1 MPVFSHLHS
10 HTQYSLLDGQASI
23 SALMKKAQADG
34 MPAVAL
40 TDHGNMFGAF
50 NFVAEANKYNVKPIV
65 GCEFY
70 LVEDRHK
77 KAFSREKGEKD
88 TRHHQLLL
96 AKDQAG
102 YQNLAKLCSLSYIE
116 GVYSKFPRIDKEL
129 VERYHEGL
137 IATSCCIGAEVP
149 QAILFRSEAEAEAK
163 LKWWLDLFGDD
174 YYIEIQ
180 RHGLMNFDGTGKSQE
195 DVNQVLLRLAQKYNV
210 KVICTNDS
218 HYVDQ
223 TDYEAHDL
231 LLCVNTGELQQVPVG
246 DTRTN
251 YYTLLTGN
259 GEVKYDQL
267 DHLRRDHGRDET
279 AQRYL
284 RRIDEEL
291 QKPKPQTRFG
301 FANDQ
306 FFFKTQEQMN
316 ALFHDVP
323 ESVDNTNEIVD
334 KITPPK
340 LARDI
345 LLPNF
350 PLPAGFANADDY
362 LRDLTFKGAFSGPKP
377 RYSERTE
384 EVEER
389 LNYELRIIQ
398 TMGFAGY
405 FLITQDFINHG
416 RSVGV
421 AVGPGRGSA
430 AGSAVAYC
438 VGITN
443 IDPIKY
449 SLLFER
455 FLNPERVSMPDIDI
469 DFDDVNRQKV
479 IDYVV
484 GKYGKNQVAQIITF
498 GTMAAKSS
506 IKDVGRAMDLKLPQ
520 VNDLTKLV
528 PDKPGTTLAGA
539 FAENQELDLIR
550 RDHSADNL
558 KGYVLRLATQLEGS
572 VRNTGIHAAGV
583 IIAPDDI
590 TNYIPVSTSK
600 ESDLLVTQF
609 DGKVIESAGM
619 LKMDFLGL
627 KTLTIIVDALR
638 LIERNH
644 GVKIDIDDIPLDD
657 EKTYALYQ
665 RGDTIGTFQ
674 FESEGMR
681 QYLKDLKPTNIE
693 DLIAMNALYRPG
705 PMQFIPN
712 FINRK
717 HGREEIVY
725 PHELLEPIL
734 KHSQG
739 ICVTG
744 DTLVHD
750 ADTGARVRI
759 DELASR
765 VGSFRVQGVD
775 ADNNPAV
782 ATATH
787 FYDNGLR
794 DVVRVRLRDGSAVTL
809 TPDHKVLTENGW
821 QEVGTLAPGS
831 FIGTPRRLDV
841 AAAADYDLNKLR
853 TLAYL
858 LADGS
863 LTSGA
868 CCDFVSQSPA
878 LVAAYS
884 AATSASFDNL
894 HLSALQQV
902 REVTRVSVKVAE
914 KAYYHEPT
922 TLLTWLRDLGLKTQ
936 KGGLNSREKF
946 VPEFVFG
953 LRQQCIAHFVA
964 ALWDCD
970 GHVGEKICFYK
981 TISPLLARDVQTL
994 LLRLGLRSVVYET
1007 RYRNAGDADETTAY
1021 QISTYQLREFDALV
1035 GPHLVEKR
1043 RQYGERST
1051 PSPTDAVDREI
1062 FVAELRR
1069 AWAGSD
1075 KELMRTH
1082 GFDRQHLMPARRAR
1096 NPRISAALVA
1106 PLTQVLALPA
1116 TERSLRVRWE
1126 EIISIEPAGK
1136 QRVYDITV
1144 EGIHNFVGNNVLIHN
1159 CVYQEQIMQAAQ
1171 IMAGYTLGGADLL
1184 RRAMGKKDMKKM
1196 ALEREKFVKGAAD
1209 LHKIPAKKASEVFD
1223 VMEKFAEYGF
1233 NRSHSA
1239 AYSVVAY
1246 QTGYLKANY
1255 PAEYM
1260 AAVLTNNMG
1269 DIKKVTFF
1277 IEEARKQ
1284 GVAVLGPD
1292 VNESLLKFNVNEKG
1306 QIRFGMAAVKG
1317 AGELAVESMV
1327 EEREKTGP
1335 YRDVFDFA
1343 KRVNLRTVNKKTFE
1357 SLAQAGAFDS
1367 FDKHRRLYLDAPSG
1381 DHNLIE
1387 KAMRLGQQHQA
1398 ALDSSQHSLFGAAAF
1413 GAVAAPLP
1421 KVHEMEPWSKTE
1433 QLRREKEVVGFYL
1446 SGHPLDGFKLELEAY
1461 CTCGLDQVE
1470 DTKNKEMAVA
1480 GLITNVAFKTTKT
1493 GQSFATFTL
1502 EDYESSISPALF
1514 RDDYTK
1520 YAPLINPRNYPNEQ
1534 VPPMYVRLKQE
1545 LRRHTTDQWDMRI
1558 LSMQPLGE
1566 IAEKMS
1572 KGVRVRLDLRTV
1584 TGPMLDRLQE
1594 AIDHAPGGKRLEIHF
1609 VEPHEHLSVE
1619 MFSRRYQVDPKPF
1632 IEKMRELDLEAC
1644 SLL

>member
-23 SALMKKAQADG
+23 SALMKKAQKDG

-77 KAFSREKGEKD
+77 KAFSREKGERD
-88 TRHHQLLL
+88 VRHHQLLL

-102 YQNLAKLCSLSYIE
+102 YHNLSKLCSMSFIE
-116 GVYSKFPRIDKEL
+116 GVYSKFPRIDREL
-129 VERYHEGL
+129 LEQYHEGL
-137 IATSCCIGAEVP
+137 IATSCCIGAEIP
-149 QAILFRSEAEAEAK
+149 QTILFKTEAEAEEK
-163 LKWWLDLFGDD
+163 LKWWLDMFGED

-195 DVNQVLLRLAQKYNV
+195 DVNQVLLGFARKHNV

-223 TDYEAHDL
+223 TDYAAHDL
-231 LLCVNTGELQQVPVG
+231 LLCVNTGEEHSIPVG
-246 DTRTN
+246 DMRTN
-251 YYTLLTGN
+251 YYTLMTSG
-259 GEVKYDQL
+259 GEVKYDLL
-267 DHLRRDHGRDET
+267 DNLRRDHGRDER
-279 AQRYL
+279 AQKQL

-291 QKPKPQTRFG
+291 QKPKPHTRFG

-306 FFFKTQEQMN
+306 FFFKTQAQMN
-316 ALFHDVP
+316 ELFIDVP

-350 PLPAGFANADDY
+350 PIPAPFANADEF
-362 LRDLTFKGAFSGPKP
+362 LRELTYVGAFGPSAGNGTVTMTKPP
-377 RYSERTE
+377 RYSDRTP

-389 LNYELRIIQ
+389 LDYELRIIQ

-416 RSVGV
+416 RNIGV

-484 GKYGKNQVAQIITF
+484 NKYGKTQVAQIITF

-506 IKDVGRAMDLKLPQ
+506 IKDVARAMELPLPQ
-520 VNDLTKLV
+520 TNDLTKMV
-528 PDKPGTTLAGA
+528 PEKPGTTLAGA
-539 FAENQELDLIR
+539 FAENQELEYIL
-550 RDHSADNL
+550 RDTSPDNL
-558 KGYVLRLATQLEGS
+558 KGQILRLAVQLEGS

-590 TNYIPVSTSK
+590 TKYIPVSTSK
-600 ESDLLVTQF
+600 DSDLLITQF

-627 KTLTIIVDALR
+627 KTLTVIVDAMR

-644 GVKIDIDDIPLDD
+644 GVKIDIDEIPLDD

-717 HGREEIVY
+717 HGREEVVY
-725 PHELLEPIL
+725 PHELLKPIL
-734 KHSQG
+734 EYSQG
-739 ICVTG
+739 I
-744 DTLVHD
+744 
-750 ADTGARVRI
+750 
-759 DELASR
+759 
-765 VGSFRVQGVD
+765 
-775 ADNNPAV
+775 
-782 ATATH
+782 
-787 FYDNGLR
+787 
-794 DVVRVRLRDGSAVTL
+794 
-809 TPDHKVLTENGW
+809 
-821 QEVGTLAPGS
+821 
-831 FIGTPRRLDV
+831 
-841 AAAADYDLNKLR
+841 
-853 TLAYL
+853 
-858 LADGS
+858 
-863 LTSGA
+863 
-868 CCDFVSQSPA
+868 
-878 LVAAYS
+878 
-884 AATSASFDNL
+884 
-894 HLSALQQV
+894 
-902 REVTRVSVKVAE
+902 
-914 KAYYHEPT
+914 
-922 TLLTWLRDLGLKTQ
+922 
-936 KGGLNSREKF
+936 
-946 VPEFVFG
+946 
-953 LRQQCIAHFVA
+953 
-964 ALWDCD
+964 
-970 GHVGEKICFYK
+970 
-981 TISPLLARDVQTL
+981 
-994 LLRLGLRSVVYET
+994 
-1007 RYRNAGDADETTAY
+1007 
-1021 QISTYQLREFDALV
+1021 
-1035 GPHLVEKR
+1035 
-1043 RQYGERST
+1043 
-1051 PSPTDAVDREI
+1051 
-1062 FVAELRR
+1062 
-1069 AWAGSD
+1069 
-1075 KELMRTH
+1075 M
-1082 GFDRQHLMPARRAR
+1082 
-1096 NPRISAALVA
+1096 
-1106 PLTQVLALPA
+1106 
-1116 TERSLRVRWE
+1116 
-1126 EIISIEPAGK
+1126 
-1136 QRVYDITV
+1136 
-1144 EGIHNFVGNNVLIHN
+1144 
-1159 CVYQEQIMQAAQ
+1159 VYQEQIMQTAQ
-1171 IMAGYTLGGADLL
+1171 ILAGYSLGGADLL

-1196 ALEREKFVKGAAD
+1196 ALEREKFIEGAKK
-1209 LHKIPAKKASEVFD
+1209 LHGIVAKKANDVFD

-1284 GVAVLGPD
+1284 GVPVLGPD
-1292 VNESLLKFNVNEKG
+1292 VNESLLKFNVNQEG
-1306 QIRFGMAAVKG
+1306 AIRFGMGAVKG

-1327 EEREKTGP
+1327 QEREKTGP
-1335 YRDVFDFA
+1335 YSDVFDFA

-1357 SLAQAGAFDS
+1357 SLAQAGAFDG
-1367 FDKHRRLYLDAPSG
+1367 FDKHRRLYLDAPQG
-1381 DHNLIE
+1381 DQNLIE
-1387 KAMRLGQQHQA
+1387 KAMRVGQQHA
-1398 ALDSSQHSLFGAAAF
+1398 AAKESAQHSLFGAGAF
-1413 GAVAAPLP
+1413 GAVAAPMP
-1421 KVHEMEPWSKTE
+1421 KIHEMEPWSKTE

-1446 SGHPLDGFKLELEAY
+1446 SGHPLDAYKLELDAY
-1461 CTCGLDQVE
+1461 CTCGLDKVDE
-1470 DTKNKEMAVA
+1470 IKNKEIAVA
-1480 GLITNVAFKTTKT
+1480 GLINNVLFKTTKT
-1493 GQSFATFTL
+1493 GQPFCTFTL
-1502 EDYESSISPALF
+1502 EDYETSINPALF
-1514 RDDYTK
+1514 REDYTK
-1520 YAPLINPRNYPNEQ
+1520 FAPLINPRNYPNEQ
-1534 VPPMYVRLKQE
+1534 VPPMYVKLKQE
-1545 LRRHTTDQWDMRI
+1545 LRRHSQDQWDLRI
-1558 LSMQPLGE
+1558 LTMEPLADV
-1566 IAEKMS
+1566 AEKRS

-1584 TGPMLDRLQE
+1584 TAPMLDRLEE
-1594 AIDHAPGGKRLEIHF
+1594 AIEHAPGGKRLEIQF
-1609 VEPHEHLSVE
+1609 VEPHEHLAVD
-1619 MFSRRYQVDPKPF
+1619 MFSRRFQIEPKAF
-1632 IEKMRELDLEAC
+1632 IEKMRELDMEVCTLI
-1644 SLL
+1644 

>member
-23 SALMKKAQADG
+23 SALMKKAQKDG

-77 KAFSREKGEKD
+77 KAFSREKGERD
-88 TRHHQLLL
+88 VRHHQLLL

-102 YQNLAKLCSLSYIE
+102 YHNLSKLCSMSFIE
-116 GVYSKFPRIDKEL
+116 GVYSKFPRIDREL
-129 VERYHEGL
+129 LVKYHEGL
-137 IATSCCIGAEVP
+137 IATSCCIGAEIP
-149 QAILFRSEAEAEAK
+149 QTILFRSEAEAEEK

-195 DVNQVLLRLAQKYNV
+195 DVNQVLLGFARKYNV

-223 TDYEAHDL
+223 TDYAAHDL
-231 LLCVNTGELQQVPVG
+231 LLCVNTGEEHSIPVG
-246 DTRTN
+246 DMRTN
-251 YYTLLTGN
+251 YYTLMTSG
-259 GEVKYDQL
+259 GEVKYDLL
-267 DHLRRDHGRDET
+267 DNLRRDHSRDER
-279 AQRYL
+279 AQRQL

-291 QKPKPQTRFG
+291 QKPKPHTRFG

-306 FFFKTQEQMN
+306 FFFKTQAQMN
-316 ALFHDVP
+316 ELFIDVP
-323 ESVDNTNEIVD
+323 ESIDNTNEIVD

-350 PLPAGFANADDY
+350 PIPAPFANADEF
-362 LRDLTFKGAFSGPKP
+362 LRELTYVGAFGPSAGSGVVTMTKPP
-377 RYSERTE
+377 RYAERTP

-389 LNYELRIIQ
+389 LDYELRIIQ

-405 FLITQDFINHG
+405 FLITQDFINQG
-416 RSVGV
+416 RNIGV

-484 GKYGKNQVAQIITF
+484 NKYGKTQVAQIITF

-506 IKDVGRAMDLKLPQ
+506 IKDVARAMELPLPQ
-520 VNDLTKLV
+520 TNDLTKMV
-528 PDKPGTTLAGA
+528 PEKPGTTLAGA
-539 FAENQELDLIR
+539 FAENQELEYIL
-550 RDHSADNL
+550 RDTSPDNL
-558 KGYVLRLATQLEGS
+558 KGQILRLAVQLEGS
-572 VRNTGIHAAGV
+572 VRNTGIHAAGI

-590 TNYIPVSTSK
+590 TKYIPVSTSK
-600 ESDLLVTQF
+600 ESELLITQF

-627 KTLTIIVDALR
+627 KTLTVIVDAMR

-644 GVKIDIDDIPLDD
+644 GVKIDIDEIPLDD

-717 HGREEIVY
+717 HGREEVVY
-725 PHELLEPIL
+725 PHELLKPIL
-734 KHSQG
+734 EYSQG
-739 ICVTG
+739 I
-744 DTLVHD
+744 
-750 ADTGARVRI
+750 
-759 DELASR
+759 
-765 VGSFRVQGVD
+765 
-775 ADNNPAV
+775 
-782 ATATH
+782 
-787 FYDNGLR
+787 
-794 DVVRVRLRDGSAVTL
+794 
-809 TPDHKVLTENGW
+809 
-821 QEVGTLAPGS
+821 
-831 FIGTPRRLDV
+831 
-841 AAAADYDLNKLR
+841 
-853 TLAYL
+853 
-858 LADGS
+858 
-863 LTSGA
+863 
-868 CCDFVSQSPA
+868 
-878 LVAAYS
+878 
-884 AATSASFDNL
+884 
-894 HLSALQQV
+894 
-902 REVTRVSVKVAE
+902 
-914 KAYYHEPT
+914 
-922 TLLTWLRDLGLKTQ
+922 
-936 KGGLNSREKF
+936 
-946 VPEFVFG
+946 
-953 LRQQCIAHFVA
+953 
-964 ALWDCD
+964 
-970 GHVGEKICFYK
+970 
-981 TISPLLARDVQTL
+981 
-994 LLRLGLRSVVYET
+994 
-1007 RYRNAGDADETTAY
+1007 
-1021 QISTYQLREFDALV
+1021 
-1035 GPHLVEKR
+1035 
-1043 RQYGERST
+1043 
-1051 PSPTDAVDREI
+1051 
-1062 FVAELRR
+1062 
-1069 AWAGSD
+1069 
-1075 KELMRTH
+1075 M
-1082 GFDRQHLMPARRAR
+1082 
-1096 NPRISAALVA
+1096 
-1106 PLTQVLALPA
+1106 
-1116 TERSLRVRWE
+1116 
-1126 EIISIEPAGK
+1126 
-1136 QRVYDITV
+1136 
-1144 EGIHNFVGNNVLIHN
+1144 
-1159 CVYQEQIMQAAQ
+1159 VYQEQIMQTAQ
-1171 IMAGYTLGGADLL
+1171 ILAGYSLGGADLL

-1196 ALEREKFVKGAAD
+1196 AMEREKFIEGSKN
-1209 LHKIPAKKASEVFD
+1209 LHGIAAKKANDVFD

-1284 GVAVLGPD
+1284 GVPVLGPD
-1292 VNESLLKFNVNEKG
+1292 VNESLLKFNVNQEG
-1306 QIRFGMAAVKG
+1306 AIRFGMGAVKG

-1327 EEREKTGP
+1327 QEREKTGP
-1335 YRDVFDFA
+1335 YSDVFDFA

-1357 SLAQAGAFDS
+1357 SLAQAGAFDG
-1367 FDKHRRLYLDAPSG
+1367 FDKHRRLYMDAPAG
-1381 DHNLIE
+1381 DQSLIE
-1387 KAMRLGQQHQA
+1387 KAMRVGQQHA
-1398 ALDSSQHSLFGAAAF
+1398 AAKESAQHSLFGAGAF
-1413 GAVAAPLP
+1413 GAVAAPMP
-1421 KVHEMEPWSKTE
+1421 KIHEMEPWSKTE

-1446 SGHPLDGFKLELEAY
+1446 SGHPLDAYKLELDAY
-1461 CTCGLDQVE
+1461 CTCGLEKVDE
-1470 DTKNKEMAVA
+1470 IKNKEIAVA
-1480 GLITNVAFKTTKT
+1480 GLINNVLFKTTKT
-1493 GQSFATFTL
+1493 GQPFCTFTL
-1502 EDYESSISPALF
+1502 EDYETSINPALF

-1520 YAPLINPRNYPNEQ
+1520 FAPLINPRNYPNEQ
-1534 VPPMYVRLKQE
+1534 VPPMYVKLKQE
-1545 LRRHTTDQWDMRI
+1545 LRRHSQDQWDLRI
-1558 LSMQPLGE
+1558 LTMEPLAD
-1566 IAEKMS
+1566 IAEKRS

-1584 TGPMLDRLQE
+1584 TAPMLDRLEE
-1594 AIDHAPGGKRLEIHF
+1594 AIEHAPGSKRLEIQF
-1609 VEPHEHLSVE
+1609 VEPHEHLAVD
-1619 MFSRRYQVDPKPF
+1619 MFSRRFQIEPKAF
-1632 IEKMRELDLEAC
+1632 IEKMRELDMEVCTLI
-1644 SLL
+1644 

>member
-23 SALMKKAQADG
+23 SALMKKAQKDG

-77 KAFSREKGEKD
+77 KAFSREKGERD

-102 YQNLAKLCSLSYIE
+102 YHNLAKLCSLSFIE

-129 VERYHEGL
+129 LLKYHEGL
-137 IATSCCIGAEVP
+137 IATSCCIGAEIP
-149 QAILFRSEAEAEAK
+149 QTILFGTEAEAEEK
-163 LKWWLDLFGDD
+163 LKWWLDLFGED

-195 DVNQVLLRLAQKYNV
+195 DVNQILLGFAKKYNV

-223 TDYEAHDL
+223 TDYAAHDL
-231 LLCVNTGELQQVPVG
+231 LLCVNTGEEHSIPVG
-246 DTRTN
+246 DIRTN
-251 YYTLLTGN
+251 YYTLMTN
-259 GEVKYDQL
+259 QGEVKYDLL
-267 DHLRRDHGRDET
+267 DNLRRDHSRDEM
-279 AQRYL
+279 AMRQL

-291 QKPKPQTRFG
+291 QKPKPHTRFG

-306 FFFKTQEQMN
+306 FFFKTQAQMN
-316 ALFHDVP
+316 DLFADVP

-350 PLPAGFANADDY
+350 PIPAPFANADEF
-362 LRDLTFKGAFSGPKP
+362 LRELTYVGAFGPSAGKGVVTMSKPP
-377 RYSERTE
+377 RYSERTPE
-384 EVEER
+384 IEER
-389 LNYELRIIQ
+389 LDYELRIIQ

-416 RSVGV
+416 RNIGV

-469 DFDDVNRQKV
+469 DFDDVNRQRV

-484 GKYGKNQVAQIITF
+484 NKYGKTQVAQIITF

-506 IKDVGRAMDLKLPQ
+506 IKDVARAMELPLPHT
-520 VNDLTKLV
+520 NDLTKMV

-539 FAENQELDLIR
+539 FAENQELDMIR
-550 RDHSADNL
+550 RDESPENL
-558 KGYVLRLATQLEGS
+558 KGQILRLATQLEGS

-590 TNYIPVSTSK
+590 TKYIPVSTSK
-600 ESDLLVTQF
+600 DSDLLITQF

-627 KTLTIIVDALR
+627 KTLTVIVDAMN

-644 GVKIDIDDIPLDD
+644 GVKIDIDNIPLDD

-717 HGREEIVY
+717 HGREEVEY
-725 PHELLEPIL
+725 PHELLKPIL
-734 KHSQG
+734 EYSQG
-739 ICVTG
+739 I
-744 DTLVHD
+744 
-750 ADTGARVRI
+750 
-759 DELASR
+759 
-765 VGSFRVQGVD
+765 
-775 ADNNPAV
+775 
-782 ATATH
+782 
-787 FYDNGLR
+787 
-794 DVVRVRLRDGSAVTL
+794 
-809 TPDHKVLTENGW
+809 
-821 QEVGTLAPGS
+821 
-831 FIGTPRRLDV
+831 
-841 AAAADYDLNKLR
+841 
-853 TLAYL
+853 
-858 LADGS
+858 
-863 LTSGA
+863 
-868 CCDFVSQSPA
+868 
-878 LVAAYS
+878 
-884 AATSASFDNL
+884 
-894 HLSALQQV
+894 
-902 REVTRVSVKVAE
+902 
-914 KAYYHEPT
+914 
-922 TLLTWLRDLGLKTQ
+922 
-936 KGGLNSREKF
+936 
-946 VPEFVFG
+946 
-953 LRQQCIAHFVA
+953 
-964 ALWDCD
+964 
-970 GHVGEKICFYK
+970 
-981 TISPLLARDVQTL
+981 
-994 LLRLGLRSVVYET
+994 
-1007 RYRNAGDADETTAY
+1007 
-1021 QISTYQLREFDALV
+1021 
-1035 GPHLVEKR
+1035 
-1043 RQYGERST
+1043 
-1051 PSPTDAVDREI
+1051 
-1062 FVAELRR
+1062 
-1069 AWAGSD
+1069 
-1075 KELMRTH
+1075 M
-1082 GFDRQHLMPARRAR
+1082 
-1096 NPRISAALVA
+1096 
-1106 PLTQVLALPA
+1106 
-1116 TERSLRVRWE
+1116 
-1126 EIISIEPAGK
+1126 
-1136 QRVYDITV
+1136 
-1144 EGIHNFVGNNVLIHN
+1144 
-1159 CVYQEQIMQAAQ
+1159 VYQEQIMQTAQ
-1171 IMAGYTLGGADLL
+1171 ILAGYSLGGADLL

-1196 ALEREKFVKGAAD
+1196 ALEREKFIEGAKNI
-1209 LHKIPAKKASEVFD
+1209 HGIPAKKANEVFD

-1284 GVAVLGPD
+1284 GVPVLGPD
-1292 VNESLLKFNVNEKG
+1292 VNESLLKFNVNQEG
-1306 QIRFGMAAVKG
+1306 AIRFGMGAVKG

-1327 EEREKTGP
+1327 QEREKAGP
-1335 YRDVFDFA
+1335 YSDIFDFA

-1357 SLAQAGAFDS
+1357 SLAQAGAFDG
-1367 FDKHRRLYLDAPSG
+1367 FDKHRRLYLDAPAG
-1381 DHNLIE
+1381 DQNLIE
-1387 KAMRLGQQHQA
+1387 KAMRVGQQHA
-1398 ALDSSQHSLFGAAAF
+1398 AAKESAQHSLFGAGAF
-1413 GAVAAPLP
+1413 GAVAAPMP
-1421 KVHEMEPWSKTE
+1421 KIHDMEPWSKTE

-1446 SGHPLDGFKLELEAY
+1446 SGHPLDAYKLELDAY
-1461 CTCGLDQVE
+1461 CTCGLEKVDE
-1470 DTKNKEMAVA
+1470 IKNKEIAVA
-1480 GLITNVAFKTTKT
+1480 GLINNVLFKTTKT
-1493 GQSFATFTL
+1493 GQPFCTFTL
-1502 EDYESSISPALF
+1502 EDYETSINPALF

-1520 YAPLINPRNYPNEQ
+1520 FAPLINPRNYPNEQ
-1534 VPPMYVRLKQE
+1534 VPPMYVKLKQE
-1545 LRRHTTDQWDMRI
+1545 LRRHTQDQWDLRI
-1558 LSMQPLGE
+1558 LTMEPLADV
-1566 IAEKMS
+1566 AEKRS

-1584 TGPMLDRLQE
+1584 TAPMLDRLEE
-1594 AIDHAPGGKRLEIHF
+1594 AIEHAPGGKRLEIQF
-1609 VEPHEHLSVE
+1609 VEPHEHLAVD
-1619 MFSRRYQVDPKPF
+1619 MFSRRFQIEPKAF
-1632 IEKMRELDLEAC
+1632 IEKMKELDMEVCTLI
-1644 SLL
+1644 

>member
-23 SALMKKAQADG
+23 SKLMKKAQADG

-88 TRHHQLLL
+88 VRHHQLLL

-102 YQNLAKLCSLSYIE
+102 YHNLSKLCSMSFIE

-129 VERYHEGL
+129 LERYHEGL
-137 IATSCCIGAEVP
+137 IATSCCIGAEIP
-149 QAILFRSEAEAEAK
+149 QTILFKTEAEAEEK
-163 LKWWLDLFGDD
+163 LKWWLNMFGED

-180 RHGLMNFDGTGKSQE
+180 RHGLMNFDNTGKSQE
-195 DVNQVLLRLAQKYNV
+195 DVNQVLLRLARKHNV

-223 TDYEAHDL
+223 ADYAAHDL
-231 LLCVNTGELQQVPVG
+231 LLCVNTGEEHSNPIG
-246 DTRTN
+246 DIHTN
-251 YYTLLTGN
+251 YYTLMTGK
-259 GEVKYDQL
+259 GEVKYDLL
-267 DHLRRDHGRDET
+267 DNLRRDHSRDEK
-279 AQRYL
+279 AQRQL

-291 QKPKPQTRFG
+291 QKPKPHTRFG

-316 ALFHDVP
+316 ALFIDVP

-350 PLPAGFANADDY
+350 PIPAPFANADEF
-362 LRDLTFKGAFSGPKP
+362 LRELTYVGAFGPSAGNGTVTMTKPP
-377 RYSERTE
+377 RYSERTP

-389 LNYELRIIQ
+389 LDYELRIIQ

-416 RSVGV
+416 RKIGV

-484 GKYGKNQVAQIITF
+484 DKYGKTQVAQIITF

-506 IKDVGRAMDLKLPQ
+506 IKDVARALELPLPQ
-520 VNDLTKLV
+520 TNDLTKMV

-539 FAENQELDLIR
+539 FAENQELEYIL
-550 RDHSADNL
+550 RDESPDNL
-558 KGYVLRLATQLEGS
+558 KGQILRLAVQLEGS

-590 TNYIPVSTSK
+590 TKYIPVSTSK
-600 ESDLLVTQF
+600 DSDLLITQF

-627 KTLTIIVDALR
+627 KTLTVIVDAMR

-644 GVKIDIDDIPLDD
+644 GVKIDIDEIPLDD

-717 HGREEIVY
+717 HGREEVEY
-725 PHELLEPIL
+725 PHELLKPIL
-734 KHSQG
+734 EYSQG
-739 ICVTG
+739 I
-744 DTLVHD
+744 
-750 ADTGARVRI
+750 
-759 DELASR
+759 
-765 VGSFRVQGVD
+765 
-775 ADNNPAV
+775 
-782 ATATH
+782 
-787 FYDNGLR
+787 
-794 DVVRVRLRDGSAVTL
+794 
-809 TPDHKVLTENGW
+809 
-821 QEVGTLAPGS
+821 
-831 FIGTPRRLDV
+831 
-841 AAAADYDLNKLR
+841 
-853 TLAYL
+853 
-858 LADGS
+858 
-863 LTSGA
+863 
-868 CCDFVSQSPA
+868 
-878 LVAAYS
+878 
-884 AATSASFDNL
+884 
-894 HLSALQQV
+894 
-902 REVTRVSVKVAE
+902 
-914 KAYYHEPT
+914 
-922 TLLTWLRDLGLKTQ
+922 
-936 KGGLNSREKF
+936 
-946 VPEFVFG
+946 
-953 LRQQCIAHFVA
+953 
-964 ALWDCD
+964 
-970 GHVGEKICFYK
+970 
-981 TISPLLARDVQTL
+981 
-994 LLRLGLRSVVYET
+994 
-1007 RYRNAGDADETTAY
+1007 
-1021 QISTYQLREFDALV
+1021 
-1035 GPHLVEKR
+1035 
-1043 RQYGERST
+1043 
-1051 PSPTDAVDREI
+1051 
-1062 FVAELRR
+1062 
-1069 AWAGSD
+1069 
-1075 KELMRTH
+1075 M
-1082 GFDRQHLMPARRAR
+1082 
-1096 NPRISAALVA
+1096 
-1106 PLTQVLALPA
+1106 
-1116 TERSLRVRWE
+1116 
-1126 EIISIEPAGK
+1126 
-1136 QRVYDITV
+1136 
-1144 EGIHNFVGNNVLIHN
+1144 
-1159 CVYQEQIMQAAQ
+1159 VYQEQIMQTAQ
-1171 IMAGYTLGGADLL
+1171 ILAGYSLGGADLL

-1196 ALEREKFVKGAAD
+1196 ALEREKFIHGAKN
-1209 LHKIPAKKASEVFD
+1209 LHDIPAKKANDVFD

-1284 GVAVLGPD
+1284 GVPVLGPD
-1292 VNESLLKFNVNEKG
+1292 VNESLLKFNVNQEG
-1306 QIRFGMAAVKG
+1306 AIRFGMGAVKG

-1327 EEREKTGP
+1327 QEREASGN
-1335 YRDVFDFA
+1335 YSDIFDFA

-1357 SLAQAGAFDS
+1357 SLAQAGAFDG
-1367 FDKHRRLYLDAPSG
+1367 FDKHRRLYLDAPAG
-1381 DHNLIE
+1381 DQNLIE
-1387 KAMRLGQQHQA
+1387 KAMKLGQQHA
-1398 ALDSSQHSLFGAAAF
+1398 AAKESAQHSLFGAGAF

-1421 KVHEMEPWSKTE
+1421 KMHEMEPWSKTE

-1446 SGHPLDGFKLELEAY
+1446 SGHPLDVFKLELDAY
-1461 CTCGLDQVE
+1461 CTCGLDKVDE
-1470 DTKNKEMAVA
+1470 IKNKEIAVA
-1480 GLITNVAFKTTKT
+1480 GLINNVLFKTTKT
-1493 GQSFATFTL
+1493 GQPFCTFTL
-1502 EDYESSISPALF
+1502 EDYETSINPALF

-1520 YAPLINPRNYPNEQ
+1520 FAPLINPRNYPNEQ

-1545 LRRHTTDQWDMRI
+1545 LRRHSQDQWDLRI
-1558 LSMQPLGE
+1558 LTMEPLADV
-1566 IAEKMS
+1566 AEKRS

-1584 TGPMLDRLQE
+1584 TSLMLDRLEE
-1594 AIDHAPGGKRLEIHF
+1594 AIEAAPGSKRLEIQF
-1609 VEPHEHLSVE
+1609 AEPHEHLAVD
-1619 MFSRRYQVDPKPF
+1619 MFSRRFQIEPKTF
-1632 IEKMRELDLEAC
+1632 IQKMHEMEMEVCTLI
-1644 SLL
+1644 

>member
-1 MPVFSHLHS
+1 MPTFSHLHS

-23 SALMKKAQADG
+23 AALMKKAQKDG

-88 TRHHQLLL
+88 VRHHQLLL

-102 YQNLAKLCSLSYIE
+102 YHNLAKLCSLSFIE
-116 GVYSKFPRIDKEL
+116 GQYSKFPRIDKEL
-129 VERYHEGL
+129 LERYHEGL
-137 IATSCCIGAEVP
+137 IATSCCIGAEIP
-149 QAILFRSEAEAEAK
+149 QTILFRSEAEAEEK
-163 LKWWLDLFGDD
+163 LKWWLDLFGED

-195 DVNQVLLRLAQKYNV
+195 DVNQVLLRLARKYNV

-223 TDYEAHDL
+223 TDYAAHDL
-231 LLCVNTGELQQVPVG
+231 LLCVNTGEEHSIPVG
-246 DTRTN
+246 DIRTN
-251 YYTLLTGN
+251 YYTLLTSK
-259 GEVKYDQL
+259 GEVKYDLL
-267 DHLRRDHGRDET
+267 DNLRSDYGRDEN
-279 AQRYL
+279 AQKQL

-291 QKPKPQTRFG
+291 QKPKPHTRFG

-306 FFFKTQEQMN
+306 FFFKTQAQMN
-316 ALFHDVP
+316 ELFIDVP

-350 PLPAGFANADDY
+350 PIPAEHANADAFLRY
-362 LRDLTFKGAFSGPKP
+362 LTYKGAFEGPKP
-377 RYSERTE
+377 RYSVRTPE
-384 EVEER
+384 IEER
-389 LNYELRIIQ
+389 LDYELRIIQ

-484 GKYGKNQVAQIITF
+484 GKYGKTQVAQIITF

-506 IKDVGRAMDLKLPQ
+506 IKDVARAMELPLPQ
-520 VNDLTKLV
+520 TNDLTKMV

-539 FAENQELDLIR
+539 FAENQELDMIR
-550 RDHSADNL
+550 RDDSPDNL
-558 KGYVLRLATQLEGS
+558 KGQILRLATQLEGS

-600 ESDLLVTQF
+600 DSDLLVTQF

-717 HGREEIVY
+717 HGREEVVY
-725 PHELLEPIL
+725 PHDLLQPIL
-734 KHSQG
+734 EYSQG
-739 ICVTG
+739 I
-744 DTLVHD
+744 
-750 ADTGARVRI
+750 
-759 DELASR
+759 
-765 VGSFRVQGVD
+765 
-775 ADNNPAV
+775 
-782 ATATH
+782 
-787 FYDNGLR
+787 
-794 DVVRVRLRDGSAVTL
+794 
-809 TPDHKVLTENGW
+809 
-821 QEVGTLAPGS
+821 
-831 FIGTPRRLDV
+831 
-841 AAAADYDLNKLR
+841 
-853 TLAYL
+853 
-858 LADGS
+858 
-863 LTSGA
+863 
-868 CCDFVSQSPA
+868 
-878 LVAAYS
+878 
-884 AATSASFDNL
+884 
-894 HLSALQQV
+894 
-902 REVTRVSVKVAE
+902 
-914 KAYYHEPT
+914 
-922 TLLTWLRDLGLKTQ
+922 
-936 KGGLNSREKF
+936 
-946 VPEFVFG
+946 
-953 LRQQCIAHFVA
+953 
-964 ALWDCD
+964 
-970 GHVGEKICFYK
+970 
-981 TISPLLARDVQTL
+981 
-994 LLRLGLRSVVYET
+994 
-1007 RYRNAGDADETTAY
+1007 
-1021 QISTYQLREFDALV
+1021 
-1035 GPHLVEKR
+1035 
-1043 RQYGERST
+1043 
-1051 PSPTDAVDREI
+1051 
-1062 FVAELRR
+1062 
-1069 AWAGSD
+1069 
-1075 KELMRTH
+1075 M
-1082 GFDRQHLMPARRAR
+1082 
-1096 NPRISAALVA
+1096 
-1106 PLTQVLALPA
+1106 
-1116 TERSLRVRWE
+1116 
-1126 EIISIEPAGK
+1126 
-1136 QRVYDITV
+1136 
-1144 EGIHNFVGNNVLIHN
+1144 
-1159 CVYQEQIMQAAQ
+1159 VYQEQIMQTAQ
-1171 IMAGYTLGGADLL
+1171 ILAGYSLGGADLL

-1196 ALEREKFVKGAAD
+1196 ALEREKFIEGAKK
-1209 LHKIPAKKASEVFD
+1209 LHDIPAKKANEVFD

-1255 PAEYM
+1255 PGEYM

-1284 GVAVLGPD
+1284 GVPVLGPD
-1292 VNESLLKFNVNEKG
+1292 VNESLLKFNVNQEG
-1306 QIRFGMAAVKG
+1306 AIRFGMGAVKG

-1327 EEREKTGP
+1327 EEREKSGE
-1335 YRDVFDFA
+1335 YSDIFDFA
-1343 KRVNLRTVNKKTFE
+1343 KRVSLRTVNKKTFE
-1357 SLAQAGAFDS
+1357 SLAQAGAFDN
-1367 FDKHRRLYLDAPSG
+1367 FGKHRRLYLEAPSG
-1381 DHNLIE
+1381 DQSLIE
-1387 KAMRLGQQHQA
+1387 KAMKLGQQHQA
-1398 ALDSSQHSLFGAAAF
+1398 AKESAQHSLFGAGAF

-1421 KVHEMEPWSKTE
+1421 KIHEMEPWSKTE

-1446 SGHPLDGFKLELEAY
+1446 SGHPLDSYKLELDAY
-1461 CTCGLDQVE
+1461 CTCGLEKVDE
-1470 DTKNKEMAVA
+1470 IKNKELAVA
-1480 GLITNVAFKTTKT
+1480 GLITNVLFKTTKT
-1493 GQSFATFTL
+1493 GQPFCTFVL
-1502 EDYESSISPALF
+1502 EDYETSINPALF

-1520 YAPLINPRNYPNEQ
+1520 FAPLINPRNYPNEQ

-1545 LRRHTTDQWDMRI
+1545 LRRHTQDQWDLRI
-1558 LSMQPLGE
+1558 LSMQPLADV
-1566 IAEKMS
+1566 AEKMS

-1584 TGPMLDRLQE
+1584 TSPMLDRLEE
-1594 AIDHAPGGKRLEIHF
+1594 AIEAAPGSKRLEIQF
-1609 VEPHEHLSVE
+1609 AEPHEHLAVD
-1619 MFSRRYQVDPKPF
+1619 MFSRRFQIEPKAF
-1632 IEKMRELDLEAC
+1632 IEKMREMEMEVCTLI
-1644 SLL
+1644 

>member
-23 SALMKKAQADG
+23 SKLMKKAQADG

-77 KAFSREKGEKD
+77 KSFSKEKGERDK
-88 TRHHQLLL
+88 RHHQLLL

-102 YQNLAKLCSLSYIE
+102 YHNLSKLCSLSFIE

-129 VERYHEGL
+129 LEQYHEGL
-137 IATSCCIGAEVP
+137 IATSCCIGAEIP
-149 QAILFRSEAEAEAK
+149 QTILFKTEAEAEEK
-163 LKWWLDLFGDD
+163 LKWWLDMFGED

-180 RHGLMNFDGTGKSQE
+180 RHGLMNFDNTGKSQE
-195 DVNQVLLRLAQKYNV
+195 DVNQVLLRLARKYNV

-223 TDYEAHDL
+223 TDYAAHDL
-231 LLCVNTGELQQVPVG
+231 LLCVNTGEEQSNPIG
-246 DTRTN
+246 DIHTN
-251 YYTLLTGN
+251 YYTLMTSQ
-259 GEVKYDQL
+259 GEVKYDL
-267 DHLRRDHGRDET
+267 LENLRRDNSRDEK
-279 AQRYL
+279 AQRQL

-291 QKPKPQTRFG
+291 QKPKPHTRFG

-306 FFFKTQEQMN
+306 FFFKNQAQMN
-316 ALFHDVP
+316 ALFIDVP
-323 ESVDNTNEIVD
+323 ESIDNTNEIVD

-350 PLPAGFANADDY
+350 PIPAPFANADEF
-362 LRDLTFKGAFSGPKP
+362 LRELTYVGAFGPSAGNGTVTMTKPP
-377 RYSERTE
+377 RYSDRTP

-389 LNYELRIIQ
+389 LDYELRIIQ

-416 RSVGV
+416 RNIGV

-484 GKYGKNQVAQIITF
+484 EKYGKTQVAQIITF
-498 GTMAAKSS
+498 GTMAAKSA
-506 IKDVGRAMDLKLPQ
+506 IKDVARAMELPLPQ
-520 VNDLTKLV
+520 TNDLTKMV

-539 FAENQELDLIR
+539 FAENIELDMIR
-550 RDHSADNL
+550 RDESPENL
-558 KGYVLRLATQLEGS
+558 KGQILRLATQLEGS

-590 TNYIPVSTSK
+590 TKYIPVSTSK
-600 ESDLLVTQF
+600 DSDLLITQF

-627 KTLTIIVDALR
+627 KTLTVIVDAMR

-644 GVKIDIDDIPLDD
+644 GVKIDIDEIPLDD

-717 HGREEIVY
+717 HGREEVVY
-725 PHELLEPIL
+725 PHELLKPIL
-734 KHSQG
+734 EYSQG
-739 ICVTG
+739 I
-744 DTLVHD
+744 
-750 ADTGARVRI
+750 
-759 DELASR
+759 
-765 VGSFRVQGVD
+765 
-775 ADNNPAV
+775 
-782 ATATH
+782 
-787 FYDNGLR
+787 
-794 DVVRVRLRDGSAVTL
+794 
-809 TPDHKVLTENGW
+809 
-821 QEVGTLAPGS
+821 
-831 FIGTPRRLDV
+831 
-841 AAAADYDLNKLR
+841 
-853 TLAYL
+853 
-858 LADGS
+858 
-863 LTSGA
+863 
-868 CCDFVSQSPA
+868 
-878 LVAAYS
+878 
-884 AATSASFDNL
+884 
-894 HLSALQQV
+894 
-902 REVTRVSVKVAE
+902 
-914 KAYYHEPT
+914 
-922 TLLTWLRDLGLKTQ
+922 
-936 KGGLNSREKF
+936 
-946 VPEFVFG
+946 
-953 LRQQCIAHFVA
+953 
-964 ALWDCD
+964 
-970 GHVGEKICFYK
+970 
-981 TISPLLARDVQTL
+981 
-994 LLRLGLRSVVYET
+994 
-1007 RYRNAGDADETTAY
+1007 
-1021 QISTYQLREFDALV
+1021 
-1035 GPHLVEKR
+1035 
-1043 RQYGERST
+1043 
-1051 PSPTDAVDREI
+1051 
-1062 FVAELRR
+1062 
-1069 AWAGSD
+1069 
-1075 KELMRTH
+1075 M
-1082 GFDRQHLMPARRAR
+1082 
-1096 NPRISAALVA
+1096 
-1106 PLTQVLALPA
+1106 
-1116 TERSLRVRWE
+1116 
-1126 EIISIEPAGK
+1126 
-1136 QRVYDITV
+1136 
-1144 EGIHNFVGNNVLIHN
+1144 
-1159 CVYQEQIMQAAQ
+1159 VYQEQIMQTAQ
-1171 IMAGYTLGGADLL
+1171 ILAGYSLGGADLL

-1196 ALEREKFVKGAAD
+1196 ALEREKFIEGSKN
-1209 LHKIPAKKASEVFD
+1209 LHGILAKKANEVFD

-1284 GVAVLGPD
+1284 GVPVLGPD
-1292 VNESLLKFNVNEKG
+1292 VNESLLKFNVNQEG
-1306 QIRFGMAAVKG
+1306 AIRFGMGAVKG

-1327 EEREKTGP
+1327 QERESSGN
-1335 YRDVFDFA
+1335 YSDVFDFA

-1357 SLAQAGAFDS
+1357 SLAQAGAFDG
-1367 FDKHRRLYLDAPSG
+1367 FDKHRRLYLDAPAG
-1381 DHNLIE
+1381 DQNLIE
-1387 KAMRLGQQHQA
+1387 KAMKVGQQHA
-1398 ALDSSQHSLFGAAAF
+1398 AAKESAQHSLFGAGAF
-1413 GAVAAPLP
+1413 GAVAAPMP
-1421 KVHEMEPWSKTE
+1421 KIHEMEPWSKTE

-1446 SGHPLDGFKLELEAY
+1446 SGHPLDAFKLELDAY
-1461 CTCGLDQVE
+1461 CTCGLEKVDE
-1470 DTKNKEMAVA
+1470 IKNKEIAVA
-1480 GLITNVAFKTTKT
+1480 GLINNVLFKTTKT
-1493 GQSFATFTL
+1493 GQPFCTFTL
-1502 EDYESSISPALF
+1502 EDYETSINPALF
-1514 RDDYTK
+1514 RDDYTRF
-1520 YAPLINPRNYPNEQ
+1520 APLINPRNYPNEQ

-1545 LRRHTTDQWDMRI
+1545 LRRHTQDQWDLRI
-1558 LSMQPLGE
+1558 LTMEPLADV
-1566 IAEKMS
+1566 AEKRS

-1584 TGPMLDRLQE
+1584 TAPMLDRLEE
-1594 AIDHAPGGKRLEIHF
+1594 AIEHAPGSKRLEIQF
-1609 VEPHEHLSVE
+1609 VEPHEHLAVD
-1619 MFSRRYQVDPKPF
+1619 MFSRRFQIEPKTF
-1632 IEKMRELDLEAC
+1632 IEKMRELDMEVCTLI
-1644 SLL
+1644 

>member
-70 LVEDRHK
+70 LVDDRHK
-77 KAFSREKGEKD
+77 KTFSREKGERD
-88 TRHHQLLL
+88 NRYHQLLL

-102 YQNLAKLCSLSYIE
+102 YHNLAKLCSLSFIE
-116 GVYSKFPRIDKEL
+116 GLYSKFPRIDKDL
-129 VERYHEGL
+129 LLQYHEGL
-137 IATSCCIGAEVP
+137 IATSCCIGAEIP
-149 QAILFRSEAEAEAK
+149 QTILFGTEAQAEEK
-163 LKWWLDLFGDD
+163 LKWWLDVFGEDF
-174 YYIEIQ
+174 YIEIQ
-180 RHGLMNFDGTGKSQE
+180 RHGLMDFDGTGKSQE
-195 DVNQVLLRLAQKYNV
+195 DVNQVLLGFARKYNV

-223 TDYEAHDL
+223 TDYAAHDL
-231 LLCVNTGELQQVPVG
+231 LLCVNTGEEHSIPVG
-246 DTRTN
+246 DIRTN
-251 YYTLLTGN
+251 YYTLLTSK
-259 GEVKYDQL
+259 GEVKYDLL
-267 DHLRRDHGRDET
+267 DNLRRDYGRDEN
-279 AQRYL
+279 AQRQL

-291 QKPKPQTRFG
+291 QKPKPHTRFG

-306 FFFKTQEQMN
+306 FYFKTQAEM
-316 ALFHDVP
+316 ATLFHDVP
-323 ESVDNTNEIVD
+323 ESLDNTNEIVD

-350 PLPAGFANADDY
+350 PLPPQFANADEF
-362 LRDLTFKGAFSGPKP
+362 LRHLTYKGAFEGPKP
-377 RYSERTE
+377 RYSERTPE
-384 EVEER
+384 IEER
-389 LNYELRIIQ
+389 LDYELRIIQ

-438 VGITN
+438 IGITN

-484 GKYGKNQVAQIITF
+484 GKYGKTQVAQIITF

-506 IKDVGRAMDLKLPQ
+506 IKDVARAMELPLPQ
-520 VNDLTKLV
+520 TNDLTKMV

-539 FAENQELDLIR
+539 FAENQELDMIR
-550 RDHSADNL
+550 RDDSPDNL
-558 KGYVLRLATQLEGS
+558 KGYILRLAERLEGS

-590 TNYIPVSTSK
+590 TKYIPVSTSK
-600 ESDLLVTQF
+600 DSDLLVTQF

-717 HGREEIVY
+717 HGREEIEY
-725 PHELLEPIL
+725 PHELLKPIL
-734 KHSQG
+734 EYSQG
-739 ICVTG
+739 I
-744 DTLVHD
+744 
-750 ADTGARVRI
+750 
-759 DELASR
+759 
-765 VGSFRVQGVD
+765 
-775 ADNNPAV
+775 
-782 ATATH
+782 
-787 FYDNGLR
+787 
-794 DVVRVRLRDGSAVTL
+794 
-809 TPDHKVLTENGW
+809 
-821 QEVGTLAPGS
+821 
-831 FIGTPRRLDV
+831 
-841 AAAADYDLNKLR
+841 
-853 TLAYL
+853 
-858 LADGS
+858 
-863 LTSGA
+863 
-868 CCDFVSQSPA
+868 
-878 LVAAYS
+878 
-884 AATSASFDNL
+884 
-894 HLSALQQV
+894 
-902 REVTRVSVKVAE
+902 
-914 KAYYHEPT
+914 
-922 TLLTWLRDLGLKTQ
+922 
-936 KGGLNSREKF
+936 
-946 VPEFVFG
+946 
-953 LRQQCIAHFVA
+953 
-964 ALWDCD
+964 
-970 GHVGEKICFYK
+970 
-981 TISPLLARDVQTL
+981 
-994 LLRLGLRSVVYET
+994 
-1007 RYRNAGDADETTAY
+1007 
-1021 QISTYQLREFDALV
+1021 
-1035 GPHLVEKR
+1035 
-1043 RQYGERST
+1043 
-1051 PSPTDAVDREI
+1051 
-1062 FVAELRR
+1062 
-1069 AWAGSD
+1069 
-1075 KELMRTH
+1075 M
-1082 GFDRQHLMPARRAR
+1082 
-1096 NPRISAALVA
+1096 
-1106 PLTQVLALPA
+1106 
-1116 TERSLRVRWE
+1116 
-1126 EIISIEPAGK
+1126 
-1136 QRVYDITV
+1136 
-1144 EGIHNFVGNNVLIHN
+1144 
-1159 CVYQEQIMQAAQ
+1159 VYQEQIMQTAQ
-1171 IMAGYTLGGADLL
+1171 ILAGYSLGGADLL

-1196 ALEREKFVKGAAD
+1196 ALEREKFIEG
-1209 LHKIPAKKASEVFD
+1209 AKKLHGIAPKKANEVFD

-1284 GVAVLGPD
+1284 GVPVLGPD
-1292 VNESLLKFNVNEKG
+1292 VNESLLKFNVNQEG
-1306 QIRFGMAAVKG
+1306 AIRFGMGAVKG

-1327 EEREKTGP
+1327 EEREKNGEYT
-1335 YRDVFDFA
+1335 DIFDFA
-1343 KRVNLRTVNKKTFE
+1343 KRVSLRTVNKKTFE
-1357 SLAQAGAFDS
+1357 SLAQAGAFDN
-1367 FDKHRRLYLDAPSG
+1367 FGKHRRLYLDAPAG
-1381 DHNLIE
+1381 DQNLIE
-1387 KAMRLGQQHQA
+1387 KAMKMGQQHQA
-1398 ALDSSQHSLFGAAAF
+1398 AKESAQHSLFGAGAF

-1421 KVHEMEPWSKTE
+1421 KIHDLEPWSKTE

-1446 SGHPLDGFKLELEAY
+1446 SGHPLDSYKLELDAY
-1461 CTCGLDQVE
+1461 CTCGLDKVDE
-1470 DTKNKEMAVA
+1470 IKNKEIAVA
-1480 GLITNVAFKTTKT
+1480 GLITNVLFKTTKN
-1493 GQSFATFTL
+1493 GQPFCTFTL
-1502 EDYESSISPALF
+1502 EDYETSINPALF

-1520 YAPLINPRNYPNEQ
+1520 FAPLINPRNYPNEQ

-1545 LRRHTTDQWDMRI
+1545 LRRHTQDQWDLRI
-1558 LSMQPLGE
+1558 LSMQPLADV
-1566 IAEKMS
+1566 AEKMS

-1584 TGPMLDRLQE
+1584 TGPMLDRLQD
-1594 AIDHAPGGKRLEIHF
+1594 AIDHAPGGKRLEIQF
-1609 VEPHEHLSVE
+1609 VEPHEHLSVD
-1619 MFSRRYQVDPKPF
+1619 MFSRKFQIEPKGF
-1632 IEKMRELDLEAC
+1632 IEKMRELELEVC
-1644 SLL
+1644 TLI